1 MIRGALKGSLPLSW
15 VEEGPKLH
23 KVGRLSRTS
32 QGPYKDSGSA
42 VFFFSFSFYSSF
54 FLISQKQKMVNF
66 FFGWKKLNL
75 FALGKTNLPP
85 LSPLFSI
92 KFFLFSQKKH
102 LCWKTIKK
110 IQAFFS

>member
-66 FFGWKKLNL
+66 FFG
-75 FALGKTNLPP
+75 
-85 LSPLFSI
+85 
-92 KFFLFSQKKH
+92 
-102 LCWKTIKK
+102 
-110 IQAFFS
+110 